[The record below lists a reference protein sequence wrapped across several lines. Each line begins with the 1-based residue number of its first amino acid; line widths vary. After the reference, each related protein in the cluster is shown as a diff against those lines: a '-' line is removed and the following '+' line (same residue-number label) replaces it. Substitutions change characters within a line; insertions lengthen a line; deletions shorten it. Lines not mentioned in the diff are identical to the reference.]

1 MYDFLLTVHVLA
13 AVLWVGGGASLH
25 AMLRRMQK
33 NAEPAAVLD
42 FLGEAGRFAAVFY
55 AALSVILLIAGL
67 LLLNE
72 PLANAEFSDAW
83 VQIGLTIW
91 VISFIIGVGYY
102 GRQGKKIGQLAEAE
116 GPGGEGVERAVNQYL
131 LVNSIEL
138 TLLVLA
144 VIDMTTK
151 PGL

>member
-1 MYDFLLTVHVLA
+1 MLDFLLTVHVLA

-25 AMLRRMQK
+25 AIARRIQK
-33 NAEPAAVLD
+33 SGDRAALLAFLD
-42 FLGEAGRFAAVFY
+42 TAGRFTSVFY

-67 LLLNE
+67 FLVNE
-72 PLANAEFSDAW
+72 AGYEFSQAW
-83 VQIGLTIW
+83 IGIGLGIW
-91 VISFIIGVGYY
+91 LVSFAIGVGYY
-102 GRQGKKIGQLAEAE
+102 GRQGKKIGQLVESDGPE
-116 GPGGEGVERAVNQYL
+116 GKSVEQAVNQYL

-144 VIDMTTK
+144 VVDMTTK

>member
-13 AVLWVGGGASLH
+13 AVLWVGGGATMH
-25 AMLRRMQK
+25 ALARRYQK
-33 NAEPAAVLD
+33 SGDRAALLAY
-42 FLGEAGRFAAVFY
+42 LGIAGPFAGVFY
-55 AALSVILLIAGL
+55 AALAVIMLIAGL
-67 LLLNE
+67 LLVNE
-72 PLANAEFSDAW
+72 PQSGAEFSQAW
-83 VQIGLTIW
+83 VSIGLTIW
-91 VISFIIGVGYY
+91 LISFVVGVGYY

-116 GPGGEGVERAVNQYL
+116 GPEGSGVERAVNQYL

-144 VIDMTTK
+144 VVDMTTK

>member
-1 MYDFLLTVHVLA
+1 LYDFLLTVHVLA

-33 NAEPAAVLD
+33 NADRAALLD
-42 FLGEAGRFAAVFY
+42 FLGEAGRFAAIYY
-55 AALSVILLIAGL
+55 AALSVIMLIAGL
-67 LLLNE
+67 LLVGE
-72 PLANAEFSDAW
+72 AQSGAEFKQAW

-91 VISFIIGVGYY
+91 VISLVIGVGYY
-102 GRQGKKIGQLAEAE
+102 GRQGKKIGELAESE
-116 GPGGEGVERAVNQYL
+116 GPEGKGVERAVNQYL

-138 TLLVLA
+138 TLLLLA
-144 VIDMTTK
+144 VVDMTTK

>member
-25 AMLRRMQK
+25 AMTRRIQK
-33 NAEPAAVLD
+33 SGDRAALLT

-55 AALSVILLIAGL
+55 AALSVIMLIAGL
-67 LLLNE
+67 LLVNE
-72 PLANAEFSDAW
+72 AQSGAEFSQAW
-83 VQIGLTIW
+83 VSIGLAIW
-91 VISFIIGVGYY
+91 LVTFVIGVGYY
-102 GRQGKKIGQLAEAE
+102 GRQGKKIAQLAESE
-116 GPGGEGVERAVNQYL
+116 GPEGKGVEAAVNQYL

-144 VIDMTTK
+144 VVDMTTK